1 VIFWRWLLLVVVLH
15 GVQRFCDCNKIKFS
29 NGGCDMGK
37 LSGKNAIVTGSARGI
52 GKAIATRLADE
63 GANVVIVDVNLEA
76 AEETAKELAAKGVK
90 TMAMKVNVV
99 NYDEVEAMVNKTKEA
114 WGSVDILVNNAG
126 ITRDNLILKMTP
138 EDFDLVIDI
147 NLKGVFNG
155 IKAAY
160 PIMMRQRSGKIINI
174 ASIIGLMG
182 NVGQANYAAS
192 KAGVIAL
199 TKTAAKELAARNVQ
213 VNAVAPGYIK
223 TAMTDQLPDAV
234 KEEKLKLIPMKRM
247 GLPEDVANVVF
258 FLASSDSDYVT
269 GQTITVD
276 GGMVMA

>member
-1 VIFWRWLLLVVVLH
+1 
-15 GVQRFCDCNKIKFS
+15 
-29 NGGCDMGK
+29 MGK

>member
-1 VIFWRWLLLVVVLH
+1 
-15 GVQRFCDCNKIKFS
+15 
-29 NGGCDMGK
+29 MGK
-37 LSGKNAIVTGSARGI
+37 LTGKNAIVTGSARGI

-155 IKAAY
+155 IKAVY
-160 PIMMRQRSGKIINI
+160 PVMMKQRSGKIINI

-182 NVGQANYAAS
+182 NAGQANYAAS

-199 TKTAAKELAARNVQ
+199 TKTAAKELAGRGVQ

-234 KEEKLKLIPMKRM
+234 KEEMLKLVPMKRM
-247 GLPEDVANVVF
+247 GLPEDVASVVF